1 MTIGQIKTPHG
12 MRKYLPIL
20 GWLPGYPSKW
30 LRQDLVAGLTTAAV
44 VIPQSMAYATIAGL
58 PVEFGL
64 YASLVPMLVYVILG
78 TSRALSVSVTST
90 ISILTATTLLP
101 VVRSS
106 DPAEYL
112 TAATTLAVLVGVFLI
127 LAGVFRLGA

>member
-1 MTIGQIKTPHG
+1 

-44 VIPQSMAYATIAGL
+44 VVPQSMAYATIAGL

-64 YASLVPMLVYVILG
+64 YAALVPMVVYVILG
-78 TSRALSVSVTST
+78 TSHALSVSVT
-90 ISILTATTLLP
+90 
-101 VVRSS
+101 
-106 DPAEYL
+106 
-112 TAATTLAVLVGVFLI
+112 
-127 LAGVFRLGA
+127 